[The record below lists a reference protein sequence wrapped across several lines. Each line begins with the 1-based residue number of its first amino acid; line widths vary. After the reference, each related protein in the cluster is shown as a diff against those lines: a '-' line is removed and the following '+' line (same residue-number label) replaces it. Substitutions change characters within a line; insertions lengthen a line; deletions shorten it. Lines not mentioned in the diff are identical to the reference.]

1 MKNVVIIPSRMASTR
16 LPGKPLMPIDG
27 IPMIQRVWQ
36 QAIASKIGEVFV
48 ACSEIEVHDL
58 IVSNGGKAI
67 MTDPNLPS
75 GTDRVHSAFL
85 KIKNNKNID
94 VIINLQGDMPLINPD
109 HILKAIDPIKK
120 NFTIGTLAT
129 NLNDNELNNPNV
141 TKVKVDFKKNEI
153 AQALNFYREVTI
165 ENKNLYHHVG
175 IYSYTPDSINT
186 FINLPKS
193 TNEIDLSLE
202 QMRAMDSNIPIGV
215 TFVPEVPMSV
225 DTKEDL
231 INIETNIREHNDKS

>member
-1 MKNVVIIPSRMASTR
+1 MASTR
-16 LPGKPLMPIDG
+16 LPGKPLMAIDG

-36 QAIASKIGEVFV
+36 QAIASNIGEVFV

-58 IVSNGGKAI
+58 IVNNGGKAI

-85 KIKNNKNID
+85 KIKDNKDID
-94 VIINLQGDMPLINPD
+94 VIINLQGDMPLINPE
-109 HILKAIDPIKK
+109 HIFKVINPIKR
-120 NFTIGTLAT
+120 NFNIGTLAT

-141 TKVKVDFKKNEI
+141 TKVEVDFKKNET
-153 AQALNFYREVTI
+153 AQALSFYREVTI

-175 IYSYTPDSINT
+175 IYSYTLDSINT

-193 TNEIDLSLE
+193 KNEIDLSLE

-215 TFVPEVPMSV
+215 TYVPEVPMSV

>member
-16 LPGKPLMPIDG
+16 LPGKPLMAIDG

-36 QAIASKIGEVFV
+36 QAIKSNIGEVFV

-85 KIKNNKNID
+85 KIKNNKDID
-94 VIINLQGDMPLINPD
+94 VIINLQGDMPLINPE
-109 HILKAIDPIKK
+109 HILKVIDPIKR
-120 NFTIGTLAT
+120 NFAIGTLAT

-141 TKVKVDFKKNEI
+141 TKVEVDFEKYNV
-153 AQALNFYREVTI
+153 APALNFYREVMI

-193 TNEIDLSLE
+193 KNEIDLSLE

>member
-1 MKNVVIIPSRMASTR
+1 MSQILEKSLLLAR
-16 LPGKPLMPIDG
+16 K
-27 IPMIQRVWQ
+27 
-36 QAIASKIGEVFV
+36 
-48 ACSEIEVHDL
+48 IEVHDL
-58 IVSNGGKAI
+58 IVNNGGKAI

-85 KIKNNKNID
+85 KIKNNKDID
-94 VIINLQGDMPLINPD
+94 VIINLQGDMPLINPE
-109 HILKAIDPIKK
+109 HILKVIDPIKR
-120 NFTIGTLAT
+120 NFAIGTLAT

-141 TKVKVDFKKNEI
+141 TKVEVDFKKNEI
-153 AQALNFYREVTI
+153 AQALSFYREVKI

-193 TNEIDLSLE
+193 KNEIDLSLE

-215 TFVPEVPMSV
+215 TYVPEVPISV

>member
-16 LPGKPLMPIDG
+16 LPGKPLMEING

-36 QAIASKIGEVFV
+36 QAIKSNIGEVFV
-48 ACSEIEVHDL
+48 ACSETEVHDL
-58 IVSNGGKAI
+58 IISNGGKAI
-67 MTDPNLPS
+67 MTDPHLPS

-85 KIKNNKNID
+85 KIKNNKDID
-94 VIINLQGDMPLINPD
+94 VIINLQGDMPLINPE
-109 HILKAIDPIKK
+109 HILKVIDPIKR
-120 NFTIGTLAT
+120 NFVIGTLAT

-141 TKVKVDFKKNEI
+141 TKVEVDFKKNEV
-153 AQALNFYREVTI
+153 AKALSFYREVTI

-193 TNEIDLSLE
+193 KNEIDLSLE

-231 INIETNIREHNDKS
+231 INIETNIREQND

>member
-16 LPGKPLMPIDG
+16 LPGKPLIEIDG

-85 KIKNNKNID
+85 KIKNNKDID
-94 VIINLQGDMPLINPD
+94 VIINLQGDMPLINPE
-109 HILKAIDPIKK
+109 HILKVIDPIKR
-120 NFTIGTLAT
+120 NFAIGTLAT

-141 TKVKVDFKKNEI
+141 TKVEVDFKKNEI
-153 AQALNFYREVTI
+153 AQALSFYRDVTI

-193 TNEIDLSLE
+193 KNEIDLSLE
-202 QMRAMDSNIPIGV
+202 QMRAMDSDIPIGV
-215 TFVPEVPMSV
+215 TYVPEVPISV

>member
-1 MKNVVIIPSRMASTR
+1 MASTR
-16 LPGKPLMPIDG
+16 LPGKPLMKING

-36 QAIASKIGEVFV
+36 QAIKSNIGEVFV

-67 MTDPNLPS
+67 MTDPNLSS

-85 KIKNNKNID
+85 KIKNNKDID
-94 VIINLQGDMPLINPD
+94 VIINLQGDMPLINPE
-109 HILKAIDPIKK
+109 HILKVIDPIKR
-120 NFTIGTLAT
+120 NFAIGTLAT

-141 TKVKVDFKKNEI
+141 TKVEVDFKKNEI
-153 AQALNFYREVTI
+153 AQALSFYREVTI

-193 TNEIDLSLE
+193 KNEIDLSLE

-215 TFVPEVPMSV
+215 TYVPEVPMSV

-231 INIETNIREHNDKS
+231 INIQTNIRKHNDKS

>member
-1 MKNVVIIPSRMASTR
+1 MKSVVIIPSRMASTR
-16 LPGKPLMPIDG
+16 LPGKPLMSIDG

-85 KIKNNKNID
+85 KINNNQDID
-94 VIINLQGDMPLINPD
+94 IIINLQGDMPLINPD
-109 HILKAIDPIKK
+109 HILKVIDPIKK
-120 NFTIGTLAT
+120 NFRIGTLAT
-129 NLNDNELNNPNV
+129 NLSDNELNNPNV
-141 TKVKVDFKKNEI
+141 TKVEVDFKKNEV
-153 AQALNFYREVTI
+153 AQALNFYREATI

-193 TNEIDLSLE
+193 KNEIDLSLE

-215 TFVPEVPMSV
+215 SYVPAVPISV

-231 INIETNIREHNDKS
+231 INIETNIRKQND

>member
-1 MKNVVIIPSRMASTR
+1 MASTR
-16 LPGKPLMPIDG
+16 LPGKPLMEING

-58 IVSNGGKAI
+58 IVNNGGKAI

-85 KIKNNKNID
+85 KIKNNKDID
-94 VIINLQGDMPLINPD
+94 VIINLQGDMPLINPE
-109 HILKAIDPIKK
+109 HILKVIDPIKR
-120 NFTIGTLAT
+120 NFAIGTLAT

-141 TKVKVDFKKNEI
+141 TKVEVDFKKNEI
-153 AQALNFYREVTI
+153 AQALSFYREATI

-193 TNEIDLSLE
+193 KNEIDLSLE

-215 TFVPEVPMSV
+215 TYVPEVPMSV

>member
-1 MKNVVIIPSRMASTR
+1 MKIVVIIPSRMASTR

-58 IVSNGGKAI
+58 IVNNGGKAI
-67 MTDPNLPS
+67 LTDPNLPS

-85 KIKNNKNID
+85 KIKNNKDID
-94 VIINLQGDMPLINPD
+94 VIINLQGDMPLINPE
-109 HILKAIDPIKK
+109 HILKVIDPIKR
-120 NFTIGTLAT
+120 NFAIGTLAT
-129 NLNDNELNNPNV
+129 NLNDNELNNLNV
-141 TKVKVDFKKNEI
+141 TKVEVDFKKNEV
-153 AQALNFYREVTI
+153 AQALSFNREVTI

-193 TNEIDLSLE
+193 KNEIDLSLE

-215 TFVPEVPMSV
+215 TYVPEGPMSV

>member
-1 MKNVVIIPSRMASTR
+1 MKSVVIIPSRMASTR

-36 QAIASKIGEVFV
+36 QAIASKIGDVFV

-58 IVSNGGKAI
+58 IINNGGKAI
-67 MTDPNLPS
+67 MTDTNLPS

-85 KIKNNKNID
+85 KIKNNKDID
-94 VIINLQGDMPLINPD
+94 IIINLQGGMPLINPE
-109 HILKAIDPIKK
+109 HILKVIDPIKR
-120 NFTIGTLAT
+120 NFAIGTLAT
-129 NLNDNELNNPNV
+129 NLNNNELNNPNV
-141 TKVKVDFKKNEI
+141 TKVEVDFKKNEV
-153 AQALNFYREVTI
+153 AEALSFYREVTI

-193 TNEIDLSLE
+193 KNEIDLSLE

-215 TFVPEVPMSV
+215 TYVPEVPISV

-231 INIETNIREHNDKS
+231 INIEINIREHNDKS

>member
-16 LPGKPLMPIDG
+16 LPGKPLMARDG

-36 QAIASKIGEVFV
+36 HAIASTIGEVFG

-58 IVSNGGKAI
+58 IVNNGGNAI
-67 MTDPNLPS
+67 MTDPNIPS

-85 KIKNNKNID
+85 KIKNNKNIY
-94 VIINLQGDMPLINPD
+94 VIINLQGDMPLINPE
-109 HILKAIDPIKK
+109 HILKVIDPIKR
-120 NFTIGTLAT
+120 NFAIGTLAT

-141 TKVKVDFKKNEI
+141 TKVEVDFKKNEV
-153 AQALNFYREVTI
+153 AQALSFYREVTI

-193 TNEIDLSLE
+193 KNEIDLSLE

-215 TFVPEVPMSV
+215 TYVPEVPISV

>member
-1 MKNVVIIPSRMASTR
+1 
-16 LPGKPLMPIDG
+16 
-27 IPMIQRVWQ
+27 
-36 QAIASKIGEVFV
+36 
-48 ACSEIEVHDL
+48 VHDL
-58 IVSNGGKAI
+58 IVNNGGKAI

-85 KIKNNKNID
+85 KIKNNKDID
-94 VIINLQGDMPLINPD
+94 VIINLQGDMPLINPE
-109 HILKAIDPIKK
+109 HILKVIDPIKR
-120 NFTIGTLAT
+120 NFAIGTLAT

-141 TKVKVDFKKNEI
+141 TKVEVDFKKNEI
-153 AQALNFYREVTI
+153 AQALSFYREVTI

-193 TNEIDLSLE
+193 KNEIDLSLE

-215 TFVPEVPMSV
+215 TYVPEVPMSV

>member
-16 LPGKPLMPIDG
+16 LPGKPLLEIDG

-36 QAIASKIGEVFV
+36 QAIYSNIGEVFV

-85 KIKNNKNID
+85 KINNNQDID
-94 VIINLQGDMPLINPD
+94 IIINLQGDMPLINPG
-109 HILKAIDPIKK
+109 HILKVINPIKE

-129 NLNDNELNNPNV
+129 NLNDNELKNPNV
-141 TKVKVDFKKNEI
+141 TKVEVDFKKNETS
-153 AQALNFYREVTI
+153 QALNFYREVTI

-175 IYSYTPDSINT
+175 IYSYTKDSINK

-193 TNEIDLSLE
+193 KNEIDLSLE

-215 TFVPEVPMSV
+215 TYVPEVPLSV

-231 INIETNIREHNDKS
+231 INIESNIRQQNDKS

>member
-1 MKNVVIIPSRMASTR
+1 MKSVVIIPSRMASTR
-16 LPGKPLMPIDG
+16 LPGKPLMSIDG

-67 MTDPNLPS
+67 MTDPNLSS

-85 KIKNNKNID
+85 KINNNQDID
-94 VIINLQGDMPLINPD
+94 IIINLQGDMPLINPD
-109 HILKAIDPIKK
+109 HILKVIDPIKN

-141 TKVKVDFKKNEI
+141 IKVEVDFKNNEI
-153 AQALNFYREVTI
+153 SEALSFYREVAI

-175 IYSYTPDSINT
+175 IYSYTPNSINT
-186 FINLPKS
+186 FVNLPKS
-193 TNEIDLSLE
+193 KNEIDLSLE

-215 TFVPEVPMSV
+215 MYVPEVPISV

-231 INIETNIREHNDKS
+231 INIETNIREKND

>member
-1 MKNVVIIPSRMASTR
+1 MKNVIIIPSRMASTR
-16 LPGKPLMPIDG
+16 LPGKPLIAIDG

-36 QAIASKIGEVFV
+36 QAIKSNIGEVFV

-58 IVSNGGKAI
+58 IISNGGKAI

-75 GTDRVHSAFL
+75 GTDRVYAAFL
-85 KIKNNKNID
+85 KINNNKDID
-94 VIINLQGDMPLINPD
+94 IIINLQGDMPLINPE
-109 HILKAIDPIKK
+109 HILKVINPIKE

-129 NLNDNELNNPNV
+129 NLNDNELKNPNV
-141 TKVKVDFKKNEI
+141 TKVEVDFKKNET
-153 AQALNFYREVTI
+153 AKALSFYREVTI

-175 IYSYTPDSINT
+175 IYSYTRDSINT

-193 TNEIDLSLE
+193 KNELDLSLE
-202 QMRAMDSNIPIGV
+202 QMRAMDSKIPIGV
-215 TFVPEVPMSV
+215 TYVPEVPISV

-231 INIETNIREHNDKS
+231 INIETNIR

>member
-1 MKNVVIIPSRMASTR
+1 MKSVVIIPSRMASTR
-16 LPGKPLMPIDG
+16 LPGKPLMSIDG

-67 MTDPNLPS
+67 MTDPNLSS

-85 KIKNNKNID
+85 KINNNQDID
-94 VIINLQGDMPLINPD
+94 IIINLQGDMPLINPD
-109 HILKAIDPIKK
+109 HILKVIDPIKN

-141 TKVKVDFKKNEI
+141 TKVEVDFKNNEI
-153 AQALNFYREVTI
+153 SEALSFYREVAI

-175 IYSYTPDSINT
+175 IYSYTPNSINT
-186 FINLPKS
+186 FVNLPKS
-193 TNEIDLSLE
+193 KNEIDLSLE

-215 TFVPEVPMSV
+215 TYVPAVPISV

-231 INIETNIREHNDKS
+231 INIETNIREHND

>member
-1 MKNVVIIPSRMASTR
+1 MKSVVIIPSRMASTR
-16 LPGKPLMPIDG
+16 LPGKPLMKING

-36 QAIASKIGEVFV
+36 QAIKSNIGEVFV

-85 KIKNNKNID
+85 KIKNNKDID
-94 VIINLQGDMPLINPD
+94 VIINLQGDMPLINPE
-109 HILKAIDPIKK
+109 HILKVIDPIKR
-120 NFTIGTLAT
+120 NFAIGTLAT

-141 TKVKVDFKKNEI
+141 TKVEVDFKKNET
-153 AQALNFYREVTI
+153 AQALSFYREVSI

-193 TNEIDLSLE
+193 KNEIALSLE

-215 TFVPEVPMSV
+215 TYVPEVPMSV

>member
-1 MKNVVIIPSRMASTR
+1 MKSVVIIPSRMASSR
-16 LPGKPLMPIDG
+16 LPGKPLMEING

-36 QAIASKIGEVFV
+36 QATESNIGEVFV

-58 IVSNGGKAI
+58 IVNNGGKAI

-75 GTDRVHSAFL
+75 GTDRVHAAFL
-85 KIKNNKNID
+85 KINNNQDID
-94 VIINLQGDMPLINPD
+94 IIINLQGDMPLINPE
-109 HILKAIDPIKK
+109 HILKVIDPIKR
-120 NFTIGTLAT
+120 NFVIGTLAT

-141 TKVKVDFKKNEI
+141 TTVEVDFKKNEI
-153 AQALNFYREVTI
+153 AQALSFNREVTI

-175 IYSYTPDSINT
+175 IYSYTPNSINT

-193 TNEIDLSLE
+193 KNEIDLSLE

-215 TFVPEVPMSV
+215 TYVPEVPMSV

-231 INIETNIREHNDKS
+231 INIETNIRDHNDKS

>member
-1 MKNVVIIPSRMASTR
+1 MKSVIIIPSRMASTR
-16 LPGKPLMPIDG
+16 LPGKPLMAIDG

-36 QAIASKIGEVFV
+36 QAIESNIGKVFV

-58 IVSNGGKAI
+58 IVNNGGKAI

-94 VIINLQGDMPLINPD
+94 VIINLQGDMPLINPE
-109 HILKAIDPIKK
+109 HIFKVIDPIKR
-120 NFTIGTLAT
+120 NFAIGTLAT

-141 TKVKVDFKKNEI
+141 TKVEVDFKKNEV
-153 AQALNFYREVTI
+153 ARALSFYREVTI
-165 ENKNLYHHVG
+165 ENKNLYLHVG

-193 TNEIDLSLE
+193 KNEIDLSLE

-215 TFVPEVPMSV
+215 TYVPEVPISV

-231 INIETNIREHNDKS
+231 INIETNIRVHNDKS

>member
-1 MKNVVIIPSRMASTR
+1 MKSVVIIPSRMASTR
-16 LPGKPLMPIDG
+16 LPGKPLMEING

-36 QAIASKIGEVFV
+36 QAIESNIGEVFV

-85 KIKNNKNID
+85 KIKNNKDID
-94 VIINLQGDMPLINPD
+94 VIINLQGDMPLINPE
-109 HILKAIDPIKK
+109 HILKVIDPIKR
-120 NFTIGTLAT
+120 NFAIGTLAT
-129 NLNDNELNNPNV
+129 NLNDNE
-141 TKVKVDFKKNEI
+141 TAK
-153 AQALNFYREVTI
+153 ALSFYREVTI

-193 TNEIDLSLE
+193 KNEIDLSLE

-215 TFVPEVPMSV
+215 TYVPEVPMSV